1 MTLTLS
7 LTLDVDDVEDVD
19 DLTLTLTFDVSPC
32 YFDELLLGPHLEL
45 PHRSHVL
52 VEIELVHLARLT
64 CEFLD
69 RMSETRYV
77 TM

>member
-1 MTLTLS
+1 MALTLA
-7 LTLDVDDVEDVD
+7 LTLDVDDVDDVEGD
-19 DLTLTLTFDVSPC
+19 LTLTFDVSPC

>member
-1 MTLTLS
+1 MALTLA
-7 LTLDVDDVEDVD
+7 LTLDVDDVDDVEDD
-19 DLTLTLTFDVSPC
+19 LTLTFDVSPC
-32 YFDELLLGPHLEL
+32 YVDKLLLGLHLEL

-52 VEIELVHLARLT
+52 VEIEWVQLARLT

>member
-1 MTLTLS
+1 MLALTLA
-7 LTLDVDDVEDVD
+7 
-19 DLTLTLTFDVSPC
+19 LTLTLMLTPTSTLTLTLDVSPC

-69 RMSETRYV
+69 RMPETRHV